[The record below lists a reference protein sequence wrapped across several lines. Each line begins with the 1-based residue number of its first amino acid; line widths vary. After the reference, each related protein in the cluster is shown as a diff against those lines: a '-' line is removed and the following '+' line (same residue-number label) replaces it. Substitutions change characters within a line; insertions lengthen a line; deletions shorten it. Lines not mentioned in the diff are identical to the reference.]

1 MISQLIT
8 NAIGGASVDAASIG
22 GGILLLFVGLF
33 AGRSLEHS
41 VSGRSRRRKPT
52 ISYLGSDGKKVS
64 KQEFYRQQKEFYKD
78 FDEKGYQQY
87 LARSNAKPYDKRA
100 YWKEPVIY
108 DKKSGRYI
116 SREEAKYGRER
127 IKKNKPASKPAPKG
141 FSRSVRNISTRSP
154 GLKIDKSR
162 KVYDP
167 AAVRDW
173 QANRKP
179 LHPDTIRAVES
190 M

>member
-1 MISQLIT
+1 MITQLLLDKIS
-8 NAIGGASVDAASIG
+8 GVGVDAGTIG
-22 GGILLLFVGLF
+22 AGILLVTVAIL
-33 AGRSLEHS
+33 AHS
-41 VSGRSRRRKPT
+41 VGVRTASARLPRKPT
-52 ISYLGSDGKKVS
+52 VQYLGSDGKKVS
-64 KQEFYRQQKEFYKD
+64 KKEFYRQAAEFNKT
-78 FDEKGYQQY
+78 FDHKGYQQS
-87 LARSNAKPYDKRA
+87 LSRSNVKPYDKRA

-108 DKKSGRYI
+108 DKKTGRYI
-116 SREEAKYGRER
+116 SREESKNGRER
-127 IKKNKPASKPAPKG
+127 IKKNKSASKPAPKG
-141 FSRSVRNISTRSP
+141 FSRPVRNISSRSP
-154 GLKIDKSR
+154 GLQIDKSR